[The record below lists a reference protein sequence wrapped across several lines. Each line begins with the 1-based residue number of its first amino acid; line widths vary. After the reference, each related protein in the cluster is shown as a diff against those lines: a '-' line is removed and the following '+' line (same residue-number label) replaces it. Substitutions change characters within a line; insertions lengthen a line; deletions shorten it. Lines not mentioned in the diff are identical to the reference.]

1 MGAVM
6 DALMDAVISGSS
18 ALMDAVNP
26 GSSALMISHRT
37 PSENRALRTNFTEMA
52 TLIPE
57 IPRGNGNAKFRVLRA
72 NDFA

>member
-37 PSENRALRTNFTEMA
+37 PSENRALRINFRRRALMEALPDTNGHT
-52 TLIPE
+52 
-57 IPRGNGNAKFRVLRA
+57 KFRVFRA